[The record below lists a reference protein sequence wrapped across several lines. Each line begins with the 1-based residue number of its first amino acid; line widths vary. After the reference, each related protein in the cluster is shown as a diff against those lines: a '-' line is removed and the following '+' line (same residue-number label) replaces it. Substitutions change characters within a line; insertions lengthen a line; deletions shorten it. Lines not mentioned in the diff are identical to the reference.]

1 MIALT
6 ALMCL
11 LLGYQV
17 TMPAIDNAKYTFT
30 VHNNLMADG
39 CADRL
44 EFLHTL
50 LGTQTRKLCGIPFTH
65 WLNFPLLDLDGQYK
79 EFEKIM
85 WINDYDKFKER
96 LY

>member
-30 VHNNLMADG
+30 VHNNQIVRMN
-39 CADRL
+39 
-44 EFLHTL
+44 
-50 LGTQTRKLCGIPFTH
+50 TQNGSFELCDEHLKCSPVVHEET
-65 WLNFPLLDLDGQYK
+65 K
-79 EFEKIM
+79 
-85 WINDYDKFKER
+85 
-96 LY
+96 

>member
-30 VHNNLMADG
+30 VHDNQIVRMN
-39 CADRL
+39 
-44 EFLHTL
+44 
-50 LGTQTRKLCGIPFTH
+50 TQNGS
-65 WLNFPLLDLDGQYK
+65 
-79 EFEKIM
+79 FERCDEHLKCSAVVHEET
-85 WINDYDKFKER
+85 K
-96 LY
+96 